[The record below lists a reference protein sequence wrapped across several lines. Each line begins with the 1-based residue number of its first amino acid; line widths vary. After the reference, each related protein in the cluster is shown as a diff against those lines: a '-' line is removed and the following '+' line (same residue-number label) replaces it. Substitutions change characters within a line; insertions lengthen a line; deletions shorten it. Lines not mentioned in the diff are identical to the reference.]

1 MHTLVFFFKHVRLH
15 FCAFMSWNIPVLK
28 LVDNSSYS
36 LVSFPCSLTTA
47 QNEGVVEQFLAVT
60 PNVGKEAMLSLR

>member
-1 MHTLVFFFKHVRLH
+1 MQSHILFY
-15 FCAFMSWNIPVLK
+15 K

-36 LVSFPCSLTTA
+36 LVSYPCSLTTA

-60 PNVGKEAMLSLR
+60 PNAGKKAM

>member
-1 MHTLVFFFKHVRLH
+1 
-15 FCAFMSWNIPVLK
+15 MSWNIPVLK

-60 PNVGKEAMLSLR
+60 PNAGKEAMLSLR